1 MVDEVAEEVGVKS
14 DPGRHEVVEEQE
26 EEASYDRG
34 RDEETLEDMH
44 AGPEQGTDEK
54 SQTDHSQIDYSI
66 EIHG

>member
-1 MVDEVAEEVGVKS
+1 MISMRVASRPKKHWR
-14 DPGRHEVVEEQE
+14 P
-26 EEASYDRG
+26 YWPKI
-34 RDEETLEDMH
+34 TLEDMH